1 MLICDSSRLVTSLVK
16 FKDFRFSDSL
26 EWRAFYTFQKIQY
39 FLENLLVIN
48 CPIAKIIKDITIK
61 SKLSHLL
68 TCKSL
73 TKDSNSSSENEIV
86 FLFVSRFL
94 IALFTRSS
102 YPLLPSFFVNPKSV
116 TEEIEISIA
125 SSFLKKVFILSI
137 KSGVS
142 SLVLS
147 EK

>member
-1 MLICDSSRLVTSLVK
+1 MGEELIVMTLATRDKNIVLIINLINKSMLICDSSRLVTSLVK
-16 FKDFRFSDSL
+16 FKEFRFSDSL

-73 TKDSNSSSENEIV
+73 TIDSNSSSE
-86 FLFVSRFL
+86 
-94 IALFTRSS
+94 
-102 YPLLPSFFVNPKSV
+102 K
-116 TEEIEISIA
+116 
-125 SSFLKKVFILSI
+125 
-137 KSGVS
+137 
-142 SLVLS
+142 
-147 EK
+147 EKR